1 MTKNTLIITTYR
13 RPDAL
18 RLVFNSIL
26 RQSILPDEIIVAD
39 DGSGTK
45 TAELIKEYQSK
56 FTIPVKHVWQEDNG
70 FRVASI
76 RNKAI
81 KAAQFQY
88 IIAIDGDIVLHE
100 RFIESHLNFKRKGLF
115 LQGHRALI
123 NSALTKKAIK
133 NNILDF
139 SFFSWNIKNRK
150 NTIHNLFF
158 ANIFSRIS
166 KNHKGMKA
174 CVISFWKKDALAVNG
189 FDEDFIGWG
198 KEDTEFAIRLLNLG
212 IKRRDLRFCAV
223 GYHLD
228 HGKSNKNLHSENY
241 KRNVS
246 KLNNTI
252 KNKLVRCKNGIEK
265 D

>member
-1 MTKNTLIITTYR
+1 MTQVTLIISTYK

-18 RLVFNSIL
+18 RLVFNSIM
-26 RQSILPDEIIVAD
+26 RQSILPDEIIVGD

-45 TAELIKEYQSK
+45 TADLIKEYQSK
-56 FTIPVKHVWQEDNG
+56 FTIPLKHVWQEDKG

-81 KAAQFQY
+81 KAALFQY
-88 IIAIDGDIVLHE
+88 IIEIDGDIVLHE
-100 RFIESHLNFKRKGLF
+100 KFIESHINFRRKGLF

-139 SFFSWNIKNRK
+139 SFFSLNLKNRK
-150 NTIHNLFF
+150 NTLHNLFF

-166 KNHKGMKA
+166 KNHIGMKA
-174 CVISFWKKDALAVNG
+174 GVISFWKEDALAING
-189 FDEDFIGWG
+189 FDEDFVGWG
-198 KEDTEFAIRLLNLG
+198 KEDTEFAMRLLNLG
-212 IKRRDLRFCAV
+212 NKRKDLRFCAV

-228 HGKSNKNLHSENY
+228 HGKSNKNLQSDNY
-241 KRNVS
+241 KRNVN
-246 KLNNTI
+246 KLNETI
-252 KNKLVRCKNGIEK
+252 KNNLVRCKNGIEK